1 MNSKYLFTSQRLGFR
16 NWKESDIIPFTKMNS
31 DLEVM
36 QYFPQPLSR
45 EETINL
51 INRIQSHFKKW
62 GFGLWAVEEKE
73 SENFIGFIGLNYA
86 DFESSFTPCFEI
98 GWRLDRKYW
107 NFGYASEGARLCIEK
122 GFEEFNLKEI
132 YSFTSVLNTKS
143 ENVMIKIGM
152 KKVMEFEHPKLNRDN
167 PLCKHV
173 LYKIAC
179 E

>member
-1 MNSKYLFTSQRLGFR
+1 MNSKYLFESQRLGFR
-16 NWKESDIIPFTKMNS
+16 NWKESDIIPFAKMNS

-51 INRIQSHFKKW
+51 VNRIHLHFEKW

-73 SENFIGFIGLNYA
+73 SEIFIGFIGLNYA
-86 DFESSFTPCFEI
+86 DFESSFTPCIEI
-98 GWRLDRKYW
+98 GWRLDSRFWGK
-107 NFGYASEGARLCIEK
+107 GYASEGARLCLQK

-143 ENVMIKIGM
+143 ENVMIKIEM
-152 KKVMEFEHPKLNRDN
+152 KKVMEFEHPKLENENR
-167 PLCKHV
+167 LCKHV
-173 LYKIAC
+173 LYKITC